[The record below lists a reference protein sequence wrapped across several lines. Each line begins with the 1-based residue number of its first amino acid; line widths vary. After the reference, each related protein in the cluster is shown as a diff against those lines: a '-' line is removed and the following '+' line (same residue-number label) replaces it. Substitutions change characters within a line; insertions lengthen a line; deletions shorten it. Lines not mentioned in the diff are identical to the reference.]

1 MSAPIE
7 TLPEPE
13 TAPRTE
19 TGSAAGPGAVPAY
32 AVPSSEAGGS
42 LQFSNLAGGIED
54 ATRQVTGLP
63 MMAQGL
69 LLGHLAR
76 FHPFG
81 SVADVGC
88 GGGNWL
94 YAARALGATKLA
106 GFDLVPVPDEA
117 LAIERELITIT
128 DLTQPIENQGR
139 YDLAISTEVAEHVGA
154 EHADAFIAN
163 LCGFSD
169 IVLFSAALPYQGGIH
184 HVNEQWIE
192 YWNRKFRAR
201 DYVAFDIFR
210 EAFWND
216 ARIPYFYRQNC
227 LLYVKTRWVAAM
239 QSRGLQPTI
248 EPRSLVHPE
257 LLLQAVNRA
266 RPEGE
271 RQFMRDAAIL
281 YRQAIG
287 GETLTGDWAHGYGQ
301 EQLWG

>member
-1 MSAPIE
+1 MSDTD
-7 TLPEPE
+7 TLPA
-13 TAPRTE
+13 TAPAVP
-19 TGSAAGPGAVPAY
+19 SHAVPAE
-32 AVPSSEAGGS
+32 SAGGS
-42 LQFSNLAGGIED
+42 LQFSDLAGGIEG
-54 ATRQVTGLP
+54 ATHQATGQP

-69 LLGHLAR
+69 LLGRLAQV
-76 FHPFG
+76 HPFS

-94 YAARALGATKLA
+94 YAARSLGATRLA

-128 DLTQPIENQGR
+128 DLTKRMENQAR
-139 YDLAISTEVAEHVGA
+139 YDIAISTEVAEHVGS
-154 EHADAFIAN
+154 EHADTFIAN

-192 YWNRKFRAR
+192 YWNRKFRAL

-210 EAFWND
+210 EPFWND

-227 LLYVKTRWVAAM
+227 LLYVKTRWVEM
-239 QSRGLQPTI
+239 LRTRGIEPTV

-266 RPEGE
+266 RPERE
-271 RQFMRDAAIL
+271 RNFLRDAMIL
-281 YRQAIG
+281 HRQAIG
-287 GETLTGDWAHGYGQ
+287 GEAPGADWTHGYGQ
-301 EQLWG
+301 EKLWG

>member
-1 MSAPIE
+1 MS
-7 TLPEPE
+7 T
-13 TAPRTE
+13 
-19 TGSAAGPGAVPAY
+19 
-32 AVPSSEAGGS
+32 SEAL
-42 LQFSNLAGGIED
+42 LQFSDLAGGIED
-54 ATRQVTGLP
+54 ATRQATGQP
-63 MMAQGL
+63 MMAQSL
-69 LLGHLAR
+69 ILGHLAR

-94 YAARALGATKLA
+94 YAARALGATRLA

-117 LAIERELITIT
+117 LSIDRELITIV
-128 DLTQPIENQGR
+128 DLTRPMQDQER
-139 YDLAISTEVAEHVGA
+139 YDLAISTEVAEHVGG
-154 EHADAFIAN
+154 EHADAFLKN

-184 HVNEQWIE
+184 HVNEQWVE
-192 YWNRKFRAR
+192 YWNRKFRVL
-201 DYVAFDIFR
+201 DFVCFDIFR

-227 LLYVKTRWVAAM
+227 LLYVRTRWVAAL
-239 QSRGLQPTI
+239 QARGLQPSV

-266 RPEGE
+266 RPKGD
-271 RQFMRDAAIL
+271 RQFLRDAQIL

-287 GETLTGDWAHGYGQ
+287 GETPEEAWTHGYGQ
-301 EQLWG
+301 ERLWG

>member
-1 MSAPIE
+1 MSDTD
-7 TLPEPE
+7 TLPASP
-13 TAPRTE
+13 ASVP
-19 TGSAAGPGAVPAY
+19 SYAVPATD
-32 AVPSSEAGGS
+32 VAGA

-54 ATRQVTGLP
+54 ATRQATGQP

-76 FHPFG
+76 YHPFS

-94 YAARALGATKLA
+94 YAARALGATRLA

-128 DLTQPIENQGR
+128 DLTQPLESQDRFDI
-139 YDLAISTEVAEHVGA
+139 AISTEVAEHVGP
-154 EHADAFIAN
+154 EHADAFIRN

-184 HVNEQWIE
+184 HVNEQWVE
-192 YWNRKFRAR
+192 YWNRKFRAL

-210 EAFWND
+210 EPFWND

-227 LLYVKTRWVAAM
+227 LLYVRTRWVAM
-239 QSRGLQPTI
+239 LGTRGIVPTV

-266 RPEGE
+266 RAEGD
-271 RQFMRDAAIL
+271 RHFLRDAMIL
-281 YRQAIG
+281 HRQAIG
-287 GETLTGDWAHGYGQ
+287 GEAPGADWTHGYGQ
-301 EQLWG
+301 ERLWG

>member
-1 MSAPIE
+1 MSDTD
-7 TLPEPE
+7 TLPAA
-13 TAPRTE
+13 APAVP
-19 TGSAAGPGAVPAY
+19 SHAVPAE
-32 AVPSSEAGGS
+32 SAGGS
-42 LQFSNLAGGIED
+42 LQFSDLAGGIEG
-54 ATRQVTGLP
+54 ATHQATGQP

-69 LLGHLAR
+69 LLGRLAQV
-76 FHPFG
+76 HPFS

-94 YAARALGATKLA
+94 YAARSLGATRLA

-128 DLTQPIENQGR
+128 DLTKRMENQAR
-139 YDLAISTEVAEHVGA
+139 YDIAISTEVAEHVGS
-154 EHADAFIAN
+154 EHADTFIAN

-192 YWNRKFRAR
+192 YWNRKFRAL

-210 EAFWND
+210 EPFWND

-227 LLYVKTRWVAAM
+227 LLYVKTRWVAM
-239 QSRGLQPTI
+239 LRTRGIEPTV

-271 RQFMRDAAIL
+271 RNFLRDAMIL
-281 YRQAIG
+281 HRQAIG
-287 GETLTGDWAHGYGQ
+287 GEAPGADWTHGYGQ
-301 EQLWG
+301 EKLWG

>member
-1 MSAPIE
+1 MSDTD
-7 TLPEPE
+7 TLPASP
-13 TAPRTE
+13 ASVP
-19 TGSAAGPGAVPAY
+19 SYAVPA
-32 AVPSSEAGGS
+32 ADAAGA

-54 ATRQVTGLP
+54 ATRQATGQP

-76 FHPFG
+76 FHPFS

-94 YAARALGATKLA
+94 YAARALGATRLA

-128 DLTQPIENQGR
+128 DLTRPIENQGR
-139 YDLAISTEVAEHVGA
+139 FDIAISTEVAEHVGPK
-154 EHADAFIAN
+154 HADAFLRN

-184 HVNEQWIE
+184 HVNEQWVE
-192 YWNRKFRAR
+192 YWNRKFRAL

-210 EAFWND
+210 EPFWND

-227 LLYVKTRWVAAM
+227 LLYVRTRWVAMLAT
-239 QSRGLQPTI
+239 RGIEPTV

-266 RPEGE
+266 RPEGD
-271 RQFMRDAAIL
+271 RHFLRDAMIL
-281 YRQAIG
+281 HRQAIG
-287 GETLTGDWAHGYGQ
+287 GEAPGADWTHGYGQ
-301 EQLWG
+301 ERLWG